1 MNTRFSN
8 IIGDFFTA
16 YKDDYVISINGNEN
30 VSYIVSDNRVSFKK
44 YGSDFW
50 TIVKVDEMA
59 EIITS
64 ATKLTILTSYH
75 QQYRF
80 IARRKTNGEKVN
92 ELVDAIEDR
101 LAGREELNMIKEYLD
116 ELKKVNKVC
125 GKN

>member
-8 IIGDFFTA
+8 IIGDFFTEFR
-16 YKDDYVISINGNEN
+16 DDYVISINGDEN

-64 ATKLTILTSYH
+64 ATKLTILTNYH
-75 QQYRF
+75 KQYRF
-80 IARRKTNGEKVN
+80 IARRKTNDEKVS
-92 ELVDAIEDR
+92 ELVDAIEER

-125 GKN
+125 GTN

>member
-16 YKDDYVISINGNEN
+16 YKDDYVISINGDEN
-30 VSYIVSDNRVSFKK
+30 VSYIVSHNRVSFKK
-44 YGSDFW
+44 YGSNFW

-64 ATKLTILTSYH
+64 PTKLTILTNYH

-80 IARRKTNGEKVN
+80 IARQKTNEEKVN
-92 ELVDAIEDR
+92 ELVEAITNR

-116 ELKKVNKVC
+116 ELKKVNKVR